1 MAVGES
7 EITAKQSVT
16 CLGRI
21 LDNKLSGDSMAV
33 KVISKMNQK
42 TKFLARIS
50 HRIDRKALE
59 ILAGALV
66 QGHFDYACMSWF
78 KNLPQIK
85 LQTSQNKLVRLIL
98 KLQPLTHL
106 TPAHFSRLKWLK
118 EEDRVNYIQLCM
130 VHRIIE
136 NEVPK
141 YLHNYFPRIPN
152 THSYSTRR
160 SATDLVL
167 FRFRSCMGSF

>member
-1 MAVGES
+1 
-7 EITAKQSVT
+7 
-16 CLGRI
+16 
-21 LDNKLSGDSMAV
+21 MAV

-50 HRIDRKALE
+50 HLIDRKALE

-66 QGHFDYACMSWF
+66 QGNFDYACMSWF
-78 KNLPQIK
+78 TNLPQILKNK

-106 TPAHFSRLKWLK
+106 TPAHFSRLKWLT

-130 VHRIIE
+130 VHGIIE

-141 YLHNYFPRIPN
+141 YLRNYFPRIPN
-152 THSYSTRR
+152 THSYSTRT

-167 FRFRSCMGSF
+167 FRFRSCMGPFLYSATVLWNGLPTNMKTVLESL